1 MKVPETHGYLCE
13 QGYVLHEKRHLWN
26 PFTQRDEGGCP
37 CEPTPL
43 ISRAETVAWLKDA
56 GFRYDS
62 GVKHVTPEGQAC
74 RVLADALE
82 RGR

>member
-1 MKVPETHGYLCE
+1 MSVKVPETHGYLCE

-43 ISRAETVAWLKDA
+43 ISRAETVACLREAA
-56 GFRYDS
+56 GRCTDDS
-62 GVKHVTPEGQAC
+62 RIVLEQ
-74 RVLADALE
+74 LADALE
-82 RGR
+82 KGR